1 MADRDHLEREIE
13 EILGKIEDF
22 PAAEPRYKRGSRR
35 VLRRFG
41 SAVSERQ
48 RAVMRFMSRISV
60 SQVMLISFLMIL
72 GAFIL
77 LRRNPMLMNWVMW
90 AGIILFVSSFAILVF
105 SRGRGS
111 GGGDSETRW
120 RGRSVEYEA
129 GPSIVQR
136 VRLWLSGRARR

>member
-22 PAAEPRYKRGSRR
+22 PAAEPRYKRGGRR
-35 VLRRFG
+35 VLHRAG
-41 SAVSERQ
+41 SAISERQ
-48 RAVMRFMSRISV
+48 RAVMRLMSRISV

-90 AGIILFVSSFAILVF
+90 AGIILFVSAFAILVF
-105 SRGRGS
+105 SRGRGAS
-111 GGGDSETRW
+111 GSGNETRW
-120 RGRSVEYEA
+120 RGRTVDYDQ
-129 GPSIVQR
+129 GPSLSQR
-136 VRLWLSGRARR
+136 LRLWLSGRARR